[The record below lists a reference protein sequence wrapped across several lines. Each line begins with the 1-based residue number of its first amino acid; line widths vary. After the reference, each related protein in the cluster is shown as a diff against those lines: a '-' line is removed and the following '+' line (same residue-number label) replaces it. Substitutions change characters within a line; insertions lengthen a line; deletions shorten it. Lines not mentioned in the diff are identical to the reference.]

1 MFADTGTIKV
11 LNKLAEQMSQ
21 MVKLQEQIVDSVTA
35 IKNKMTGE
43 TYEDK
48 YRRNEVCGHDCSPY
62 GH

>member
-1 MFADTGTIKV
+1 MFADGSTIKV
-11 LNKLAEQMSQ
+11 LVKLSEQMSQ
-21 MVKLQEQIVDSVTA
+21 MVKLQEQIVDSLTM
-35 IKNKMTGE
+35 IKNKITGE